1 MATGCNRN
9 ERREERGHLEIGETC
24 LSALALR
31 TFPATAVACKSV
43 STCITYVPSYC
54 CCMQVC
60 QHLHYV
66 RSQLLLLHASLSALA
81 LRTFPATA
89 VACKSVIFL
98 ASPSFMQGMLIL
110 CLAVGKM
117 DICYPP
123 SSFPM
128 ELPDTL
134 KDFLAK

>member
-9 ERREERGHLEIGETC
+9 EGREERGHLEIGE
-24 LSALALR
+24 
-31 TFPATAVACKSV
+31 
-43 STCITYVPSYC
+43 
-54 CCMQVC
+54 
-60 QHLHYV
+60 
-66 RSQLLLLHASLSALA
+66 SALA

-110 CLAVGKM
+110 CLSVGKM
-117 DICYPP
+117 DINYPP
-123 SSFPM
+123 ASFPM

>member
-9 ERREERGHLEIGETC
+9 EGREERGHLEIGE
-24 LSALALR
+24 SALALR
-31 TFPATAVACKSV
+31 TFPAIAVACKSV

-60 QHLHYV
+60 HF
-66 RSQLLLLHASLSALA
+66 SCLS
-81 LRTFPATA
+81 
-89 VACKSVIFL
+89 S
-98 ASPSFMQGMLIL
+98 SFMQGMLIL

-117 DICYPP
+117 DINYPP

>member
-24 LSALALR
+24 
-31 TFPATAVACKSV
+31 
-43 STCITYVPSYC
+43 
-54 CCMQVC
+54 
-60 QHLHYV
+60 
-66 RSQLLLLHASLSALA
+66 LSALA

-123 SSFPM
+123 ASFPM

>member
-1 MATGCNRN
+1 MSTHVKSTNDEEVGVGAWPQGAT
-9 ERREERGHLEIGETC
+9 EMRGGKKGDILK
-24 LSALALR
+24 LVR
-31 TFPATAVACKSV
+31 
-43 STCITYVPSYC
+43 
-54 CCMQVC
+54 

-117 DICYPP
+117 DINYPP

>member
-9 ERREERGHLEIGETC
+9 EGREERGHLEIGE
-24 LSALALR
+24 SALALR

-89 VACKSVIFL
+89 VACKSVSTCITYVPSYCCCMQVCQHLHYIRSQLLLLHASLSFFL
-98 ASPSFMQGMLIL
+98 P
-110 CLAVGKM
+110 
-117 DICYPP
+117 
-123 SSFPM
+123 
-128 ELPDTL
+128 LPL
-134 KDFLAK
+134 SCRAC